1 MGACLMIM
9 SKKRIQELAS
19 SSAPGD
25 REKIGYLE
33 AWVSIGVNLI
43 IAAVKFV
50 FGFVSSSVSLLADAM
65 HTLSDV
71 LSSGIVLMGFR
82 ISAQPPDRSHPFGHG
97 RMELISAVIMATLLF
112 AVGVEFLKDG
122 IWRLV
127 NPAST
132 TLSNWGFAAVAV
144 TLVMKE
150 GLARFSIWLGNLIQS
165 KALIADGQHH
175 RSDAL
180 STIVVLLA
188 LAGVKFGYPWLD
200 GAGGIV
206 VAGFIMHTAYELVR
220 DSVSPLLG
228 QRPDRSML
236 DHIIEISESEPGVI
250 GTHDIVVHDFQT
262 IYNISAHI
270 EVDHT
275 MSLTEAHEISDR
287 IEQRVEAAY
296 PGWTVIHVDPVNR
309 DHPAYPTVTRTLK
322 ALAADY
328 PFLDTAH
335 DVRLVGTSDRF
346 NIVFDVNIPRDEVHE
361 EMLREIKQK
370 LGRQFKTGGVV
381 INIDP
386 PL

>member
-1 MGACLMIM
+1 MVL
-9 SKKRIQELAS
+9 SKKRIQELAAS
-19 SSAPGD
+19 GAPGD
-25 REKIGYLE
+25 RKKIGSLE
-33 AWVSIGVNLI
+33 AWVSIAVNLI
-43 IAAVKFV
+43 IAAIKFI
-50 FGFVSSSVSLLADAM
+50 FGFLSSSVSLLADAM

-122 IWRLV
+122 VWRLIS
-127 NPAST
+127 PEFT
-132 TLSNWGFAAVAV
+132 TLSTWGFAAVAV
-144 TLVMKE
+144 TLLMKE
-150 GLARFSIWLGNLIQS
+150 GLARFAIWLGNLIQS
-165 KALIADGQHH
+165 KALIADGHHH

-188 LAGVKFGYPWLD
+188 LAGVKLGYPWLD

-206 VAGFIMHTAYELVR
+206 VAGFIMHTAYELIR

-228 QRPDRSML
+228 QRPDKSML
-236 DHIIEISESEPGVI
+236 RHINEIAESEEGVI

-270 EVDHT
+270 EVDHRMT
-275 MSLTEAHEISDR
+275 LTEAHEISDR

-309 DHPAYPTVTRTLK
+309 DHPAYPEVTETLQRLTV
-322 ALAADY
+322 DY

-335 DVRLVGTSDRF
+335 DLRLVGTADRF
-346 NIVFDVNIPRDEVHE
+346 NIVFDVNVSLDDAHQ
-361 EMLREIKQK
+361 EMLRQIKRI
-370 LGRQFKTGGVV
+370 LGDQFNTGGVV
-381 INIDP
+381 ITVDP
-386 PL
+386 PV